1 MKFRKQPSVTWTEK
15 IGTEKTENW
24 SSGFNMRYYWIW
36 VKQAEGLSLYKRD
49 KQRVGCSSTPVFKN
63 SLIDMQFTFDV
74 NFSR

>member
-1 MKFRKQPSVTWTEK
+1 LNRENWNREN
-15 IGTEKTENW
+15 TENW

-49 KQRVGCSSTPVFKN
+49 KQRVGCSSTVVFKN
-63 SLIDMQFTFDV
+63 PLIDIQFTFDV

>member
-1 MKFRKQPSVTWTEK
+1 LNRENWNREN
-15 IGTEKTENW
+15 TENW

-63 SLIDMQFTFDV
+63 SLIDIQLAFDV